1 MVGSGNYKQGKTK
14 KAELRR
20 RTTEKEISSVGDCCG
35 FEEKFPS
42 LNELVDSFIEKNN
55 LPPILSKLK
64 SSDFSLDS
72 LPELPSLV
80 IVYGSDEN
88 VTYHF
93 IVYKGISCPGVIIG
107 GKKKEAYYHR
117 DYTLEG
123 KINKKPI
130 YLHYEVGA
138 GVFFEY
144 KDSEM
149 VAVSKAKLVEIR
161 KDSSPYWFG
170 M

>member
-1 MVGSGNYKQGKTK
+1 MVGSGNYKLGKSK
-14 KAELRR
+14 KVRLRR
-20 RTTEKEISSVGDCCG
+20 ITTEKEISIVDGCCG
-35 FEEKFPS
+35 FKEKFPS

-80 IVYGSDEN
+80 IVYGGDEN
-88 VTYHF
+88 ITYHF
-93 IVYKGISCPGVIIG
+93 IVYNGISCPGVIIG
-107 GKKKEAYYHR
+107 KKKEAHYHR

-144 KDSEM
+144 KDSKM
-149 VAVSKAKLVEIR
+149 IATSKANLVEIR
-161 KDSSPYWFG
+161 KDLSHYWFG